1 MCQRLSSGILE
12 TTSDEPSQTS
22 DAFIVIAYVVGGN
35 SSVAVAVTFAR
46 SALVRFQAQGRHR
59 GQRAQGLARSLAL
72 TSLLHSKVI
81 RCVPQTAASARSSS
95 RSRAERESESCL
107 SRPQALLS
115 LLPSPPPVQYDSSVC
130 CSTIEHAIMTLTM
143 TMTMK

>member
-143 TMTMK
+143 TVTMK